1 MWGRGYSDFDLPS
14 LVTGQLTVQ
23 WNLDSTNLYLMNIL
37 GITNDFLQLSQ
48 NCKKMYG
55 KNLNI
60 MNLVLM

>member
-37 GITNDFLQLSQ
+37 GITNDFLKLSQ